1 MTTSVLSVGSAG
13 DGPLMLVVLAAA
25 GLGSALLLGLG
36 LAAFA
41 RRRSRSYLLVVLALA
56 ALLARSLVAAGA
68 EAGVL
73 STAVHHLAEHGLD
86 VVVAALVVGAVVY
99 VRTVEPDQ
107 GRARSEVE
115 PDGGVVDDDETEDG
129 VEPGGG
135 DRP

>member
-1 MTTSVLSVGSAG
+1 MLFVLGI
-13 DGPLMLVVLAAA
+13 A

-36 LAAFA
+36 LAAYA

-56 ALLARSLVAAGA
+56 ALLARTLVAAGA

-86 VVVAALVVGAVVY
+86 VVMAALVVGAVVY
-99 VRTVEPDQ
+99 VRTVEPGQ
-107 GRARSEVE
+107 GRERRGVE
-115 PDGGVVDDDETEDG
+115 PDGGEEVDGLETG
-129 VEPGGG
+129 RG